1 MANPSGPYWSE
12 FYITDSG
19 LRLRTEVIAE
29 KGTIEFSRAE
39 VGEGKPTSVLS
50 IGTMTGL
57 VTPKEGAY
65 VVRSFVN
72 SENNHCMIIKID
84 NEDFAN
90 EVLVTEVGVYAK
102 KAGTD
107 TEILY
112 GYAYCL
118 AGYAPMPAGAD
129 GHRVWNLVFNTKISR
144 ASEVTIVYDGTGVYL
159 SYEEFE
165 AAISDYYTRAEVD
178 ALLVNKANE
187 NEVEMYDFQLAD
199 GFIGT
204 LKYGKRFGIILLDG
218 DVGSPTA
225 AFAPGTRYTLG
236 VLPEGFRPNIATF
249 IPSIFR
255 SSLGAESGMAGRLII
270 SKSTGAVELVVPL
283 GLPSSHNVATINGFL
298 VAQRQ

>member
-39 VGEGKPTSVLS
+39 VGEGKPASVLS

-57 VTPKEGAY
+57 ATPKEDAY

-118 AGYAPMPAGAD
+118 AGYAPMPAGTD

-144 ASEVTIVYDGTGVYL
+144 ASEVTIVYDGAGVYL

-178 ALLVNKANE
+178 ALLVNKANVP
-187 NEVEMYDFQLAD
+187 EVEWYYPPLLNE
-199 GFIGT
+199 IINVV
-204 LKYGKRFGIILLDG
+204 GK
-218 DVGSPTA
+218 A
-225 AFAPGTRYTLG
+225 TRYRKEGNVVFIEGDITNVTLNVAIF
-236 VLPEGFRPNIATF
+236 VLPEGFRPERGVA
-249 IPSIFR
+249 
-255 SSLGAESGMAGRLII
+255 GASTQSAPAVGYPNNTARLQVGSNGDVWI
-270 SKSTGAVELVVPL
+270 SRVDDISRLETGAIGL
-283 GLPSSHNVATINGFL
+283 GMCFTVF
-298 VAQRQ
+298 